1 MRWRI
6 KIRQVSSP
14 KASFKGKRGKKTA
27 QNGDREIP
35 WGNSSI
41 ILLSTMSATHGLCLV
56 SSHLILSLNTQSYIK
71 GLVVR
76 SKKLMNRKVRKM
88 SIFGFQKYT
97 YLFGSK

>member
-6 KIRQVSSP
+6 KIRQVSS
-14 KASFKGKRGKKTA
+14 KGFIQKQKGEKTA

-56 SSHLILSLNTQSYIK
+56 SSHLTPSLNTQSYILEAC
-71 GLVVR
+71 GP
-76 SKKLMNRKVRKM
+76 
-88 SIFGFQKYT
+88 Q
-97 YLFGSK
+97 

>member
-14 KASFKGKRGKKTA
+14 KASFKSKRDKKTA

-56 SSHLILSLNTQSYIK
+56 SSHLIPILNTQFYIIARLIINF
-71 GLVVR
+71 GNFV
-76 SKKLMNRKVRKM
+76 
-88 SIFGFQKYT
+88 FGFFVILVT
-97 YLFGSK
+97 WFSLL